1 MPALPRASK
10 YTGNNPAAFHVA
22 TSTTPR
28 SSSTDSSLLDSFS
41 SSVAA
46 RFASHT
52 GTLPSSSTAPSP
64 TSPSPAAS
72 LSATLSQLDLI
83 ERLASGP
90 TPLDALRRAAAQL
103 DPGAY
108 ADLLAERHAAGLCP
122 YAACANAA
130 SEPYEEGGPGA
141 GAAGGAA
148 RVRLRG
154 GSLVRRGGAGDEA
167 DRGAYCSRRCRA
179 RSEHLAGEVARR
191 RPGALL
197 DAPPQQQGT
206 SGAGASEVELLEDVE
221 RRREDVRRSTAA
233 LLQGARA
240 AGADLATPIPT
251 SPAVH
256 ARAEVEPG
264 APSAAA
270 SPAGG
275 EARGATPAAA
285 APTPSALG
293 DSLLSSL
300 TIHERPTPSVAPSAP
315 SLLHPTPDF
324 ESPLSLVQP
333 RTVPLPSALSRPP
346 AVPPVLP
353 PQGAHGL
360 SAPRFVSAPVMLD
373 ARSGAALEWA
383 GVGQDGMDDGMTEE
397 EKGWMW
403 EALRVR
409 DEARERGEVE

>member
-22 TSTTPR
+22 TSTSPR
-28 SSSTDSSLLDSFS
+28 VSATDSSLLDSFS

-52 GTLPSSSTAPSP
+52 GTLPSTTVPSSA
-64 TSPSPAAS
+64 SPSTAAS

-83 ERLASGP
+83 ERLSSGP
-90 TPLDALRRAAAQL
+90 TPLDALRRSAAQL
-103 DPGAY
+103 DPAAY
-108 ADLLAERHAAGLCP
+108 VDLLAERHAAGLCP
-122 YAACANAA
+122 YAACGDAA
-130 SEPYEEGGPGA
+130 SEPYEDGAGG
-141 GAAGGAA
+141 GAAGGGSAA

-191 RPGALL
+191 RPGAL
-197 DAPPQQQGT
+197 DAAPGAAA
-206 SGAGASEVELLEDVE
+206 SGVGEIELLEDVE

-240 AGADLATPIPT
+240 ARADLET
-251 SPAVH
+251 
-256 ARAEVEPG
+256 
-264 APSAAA
+264 PSAARARPEAGPTAA
-270 SPAGG
+270 SAPTSAAKGD
-275 EARGATPAAA
+275 ARGADTTGAAVAAA
-285 APTPSALG
+285 AGSTSSALG
-293 DSLLSSL
+293 DSLLSTL
-300 TIHERPTPSVAPSAP
+300 TIHERPTPSLPPAAP
-315 SLLHPTPDF
+315 SLAHPTPDF
-324 ESPLSLVQP
+324 ESPLALVQP
-333 RTVPLPSALSRPP
+333 RTVPLPSSLSRPP

-360 SAPRFVSAPVMLD
+360 PAPRFVSAPVMLD

-383 GVGQDGMDDGMTEE
+383 GVGSDGMDEGMTDEE
-397 EKGWMW
+397 RGWMR